1 MAEEELKGL
10 NAFITENGFIWGP
23 SPEIYGGVAGF
34 YDYGPLGKRLK
45 NNVENAIRNVFQKH
59 DFWEVECPTIMPS
72 VVWKASGHL
81 GGFSDPLIKC
91 SKCNSEF
98 RVDKIIAEFNPDL
111 NVSGYSNAQL
121 LKVIK
126 DHDVVCTSCKSPLK
140 NEIIKHSLMMK
151 TTIGTDL
158 EAYNRPETATT
169 TYLPFKRFDEFFR
182 KKYPFGVFQ
191 IGKAYRN
198 EISPRQ
204 SVMRG
209 REFTQAEGQLFI
221 LKSQKNNF
229 DRFSEV
235 KSKKLPLWFNDANKV
250 VETTLDAAINK
261 GKLKNQAYAWSLNL
275 AYELFLA
282 MGIPPERIRMRQ
294 HANDE
299 KAFYADDAWDVEV
312 KLNSYG
318 WYEVCGIH
326 DRGDYDLTQHAKESK
341 QKLETFSEESKQ
353 KEIPHI
359 LEIAFGTD
367 RPTFALLDIFYD
379 GKDPENKIFRIPNQL
394 APVQVAVFPLVNKLE
409 NEAKK
414 IYDSLKGN
422 FAVQY
427 DRAGSIGRR
436 YARQNEQGT
445 PYCITIDF
453 DSLKN
458 NDVTIRDR
466 DTTEQAR
473 IKIKDLKET
482 LRKLINK
489 EIAFKSLK

>member
-1 MAEEELKGL
+1 MVENESKELA
-10 NAFITENGFIWGP
+10 AFIVDNGFIWGP
-23 SPEIYGGVAGF
+23 SPEIYGGVGGF
-34 YDYGPLGKRLK
+34 YDYGPLGKQLK
-45 NNVENAIRNVFQKH
+45 NNVENAIRRVFQINE
-59 DFWEVECPTIMPS
+59 FWEVECPTIMPAI
-72 VVWKASGHL
+72 VWKASGHL

-91 SKCNSEF
+91 SKCNAEF
-98 RVDKIIAEFNPDL
+98 RVDRLIAEFNPNI
-111 NVSGYSNAQL
+111 NVGGYSNEKL

-126 DHDVVCTSCKSPLK
+126 DNNIVCTNCKSQLK

-221 LKSQKNNF
+221 LKDQKNNF
-229 DRFSEV
+229 AKFEEV
-235 KSKKLPLWFNDANKV
+235 KNKKLPLWFNAADAMI
-250 VETTLDAAINK
+250 ETTLGDAINK
-261 GKLKNQAYAWSLNL
+261 GKLKNQAYAWCLNL

-282 MGIPPERIRMRQ
+282 MGIPKNRIRMRQ
-294 HANDE
+294 HAENE

-312 KLNSYG
+312 LLNSYG

-326 DRGDYDLTQHAKESK
+326 DRTDYDLSQHSKESK
-341 QKLETFSEESKQ
+341 QKLETFNEETKQ
-353 KEIPHI
+353 REIPHI

-367 RPTFALLDIFYD
+367 RPTFALLDIFFD
-379 GKDPENKIFRIPNQL
+379 GKDPENKMFRIPANL
-394 APVQVAVFPLVNKLE
+394 APIKIAVLPLVNKLE
-409 NEAKK
+409 KEAKEVY
-414 IYDSLKGN
+414 YDLKER
-422 FAVQY
+422 FTCQY
-427 DRAGSIGRR
+427 DRSGSIGRR
-436 YARQNEQGT
+436 YARQDEIGT

-453 DSLKN
+453 DSLEKQ
-458 NDVTIRDR
+458 DVTIRDR
-466 DTTEQAR
+466 DSTKQVR
-473 IKIKDLKET
+473 IPIKNVPET
-482 LRKLINK
+482 IRKLVNG
-489 EIAFKSLK
+489 EIEFKNI